1 MQVVEYFSH
10 LSLECISRRF
20 FFYIQSSVLHRAIWA
35 TWSFSHNKEVARL
48 KELKASGEKVA
59 LAGDG
64 RYDSVG
70 EDPHRCEGKYN
81 PFSCYRVLC
90 PLLCLFSARS
100 CNQEDNLYL
109 GCL

>member
-48 KELKASGEKVA
+48 KEMKASGEKVA

-70 EDPHRCEGKYN
+70 EVNIKRNHEIALSTDATRII
-81 PFSCYRVLC
+81 FS
-90 PLLCLFSARS
+90 LLILL
-100 CNQEDNLYL
+100 QKK
-109 GCL
+109 